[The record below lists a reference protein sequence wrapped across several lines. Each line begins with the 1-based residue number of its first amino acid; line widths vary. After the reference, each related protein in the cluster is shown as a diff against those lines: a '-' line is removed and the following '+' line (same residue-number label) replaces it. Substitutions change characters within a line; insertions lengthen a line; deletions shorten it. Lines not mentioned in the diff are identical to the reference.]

1 MRIGDKPLRRLKKK
15 TTTENLWIYILRLL
29 KEKPMYAYELNKNIQ
44 ERFDFKIGTVSAYVI
59 LYKLLNEGYVDT
71 EWREEER
78 QRKYYTITEKGVKLL
93 DEGISYINEMREKL
107 E

>member
-1 MRIGDKPLRRLKKK
+1 MTHGDKPLKRLKKK

-44 ERFDFKIGTVSAYVI
+44 ERFDFEIGTVSAYVI
-59 LYKLLNEGYVDT
+59 LYKLLKEGYVDT

-78 QRKYYTITEKGVKLL
+78 QRKYYTITKEGVKLL
-93 DEGISYINEMREKL
+93 EKGISYINEMREKL

>member
-1 MRIGDKPLRRLKKK
+1 MTDGDKPLKRLKKK

-29 KEKPMYAYELNKNIQ
+29 KEKPMYAYEINKNIK
-44 ERFDFKIGTVSAYVI
+44 ERFGFEIGTVSAYVI

-71 EWREEER
+71 EWRQEER
-78 QRKYYTITEKGVKLL
+78 QRKYYTITEKGENILERGRTYMKNM
-93 DEGISYINEMREKL
+93 IEKL